1 MTKRIFNGAI
11 TLMIAAAF
19 AGCNSKNDEILND
32 SDIPLTNEGNERKV
46 INLSQSEKD
55 LVKGSNEFAFELF
68 RKVSTDKSEIVSP
81 ISVTYALGM
90 LNNGATGET
99 QEQINKVLGFGDK
112 GADGINAFCKKMLDE
127 APKLD
132 KLTKVSI
139 ANTIF
144 LNNGYQ
150 LNANFV
156 STAKN
161 YYNATLETRDF
172 NDGKT
177 LDVINK
183 WASDNTNN
191 MIEKILEEKD
201 YKSDAI
207 SYLLNAIYFKGVW
220 NEGYK
225 FDKNETKE
233 ETFHGYNGNLTVPMM
248 HQNKVASYG
257 EIDDCHILSLS
268 FGNEAYAIDFFLP
281 NEGKTI
287 SDVLDTFTFN
297 KWQAYHENFVR
308 KNMEI
313 FGKPCIMEYAKIDIK
328 LPRFETSSDFDLVK
342 IMSALGMPNAFD
354 AAKAEFPNF
363 CNVPTF
369 INLMKQGAK
378 IKLDEKGAEAAAVTV
393 IGDGLRA
400 TKIPE
405 ATFHADRP
413 FFYIIYEQSTNAI
426 FFIGQYTGK

>member
-19 AGCNSKNDEILND
+19 AGCNSKNDETPND

-46 INLSQSEKD
+46 INLSQPEKD

-68 RKVSTDKSEIVSP
+68 RKVSSDKSEIVSP

-90 LNNGATGET
+90 LNNGAAGET

-161 YYNATLETRDF
+161 YYNATPETCDF

-191 MIEKILEEKD
+191 MIEKVLEIGEF
-201 YKSDAI
+201 SPSAV
-207 SYLLNAIYFKGVW
+207 SYLLNAIYFKGAW
-220 NEGYK
+220 SEEYK
-225 FDKNETKE
+225 FDKNETTE

-248 HQNKVASYG
+248 HQNKSAIYG
-257 EIDDCHILSLS
+257 ETDDCQILKLS
-268 FGNEAYAIDFFLP
+268 FGNDAYAIDFFLP

-287 SDVLDTFTFN
+287 NDVLETLTYDKWRGFYTFDIQKYKKTGEAQTMYTN
-297 KWQAYHENFVR
+297 EV
-308 KNMEI
+308 
-313 FGKPCIMEYAKIDIK
+313 DIK
-328 LPRFETSSDFDLVK
+328 LPRFETSSNIDLK
-342 IMSALGMPNAFD
+342 DIMSALGMPNAFKAD
-354 AAKAEFPNF
+354 KAEFPNF
-363 CNVPTF
+363 CNVPTC
-369 INLMKQGAK
+369 ISMMKQGAR
-378 IKLDEKGAEAAAVTV
+378 IKLDEKGAEAAAVTTT
-393 IGDGLRA
+393 GMA
-400 TKIPE
+400 TTSAHPY